1 MADDNNTQVMVRRE
15 RVPVHSAVAIMD
27 TAKFE
32 HMGRIATLMAQSGM
46 MPESLTT
53 TGTKNNLTYL
63 PPEVITARAFLI
75 VAQAERW
82 GMDPLAVMGS
92 CSFVKGNL
100 MYEGKLVYAV
110 LQALLGIRLK
120 FELGAWDPKRYRVK
134 LGVEEPG
141 DDSLGV
147 VVSGQF
153 PGEPSPVTIEGYV
166 GGWRTSGEGSP
177 WLSPANW
184 RRQLR
189 YRGTREWVNAYEP
202 GILLGVLT
210 DDDID
215 AMIARSI
222 QIEQRASAPV
232 PTLADAFG
240 SASASKVIR
249 QETESTAATEGT
261 TEDPKSDAP
270 SAEQASPT
278 KESATPASGNSAEA
292 SPGQQTSSAP
302 ATSGSATADVVD
314 FPGDKRQT
322 AKEETKADPRSDF
335 DRFAKGLA
343 DLESWFAICRALT
356 AFRKTGAYENAEPSL
371 QKDAELQAY
380 KRVLEV
386 EGPKWDPEARAKED
400 PDFYEIWTLAADTL
414 RIRPVLR
421 VLIKSPAYQALIKAQ
436 DDPRLDRIAAYT
448 EAAESA

>member
-177 WLSPANW
+177 WSSPANW

-240 SASASKVIR
+240 PATIR
-249 QETESTAATEGT
+249 QETESPGAEEVAQ
-261 TEDPKSDAP
+261 DPKSDAT
-270 SAEQASPT
+270 SAEQASHT
-278 KESATPASGNSAEA
+278 KESATPASGSSAEA
-292 SPGQQTSSAP
+292 SPGPQTSSAP
-302 ATSGSATADVVD
+302 ATSGSATADVVE
-314 FPGDKRQT
+314 FPGDKRQPLR
-322 AKEETKADPRSDF
+322 EETKVDNRAHF
-335 DRFAKGLA
+335 ERFERGLK

-356 AFRKTGAYENAEPSL
+356 SFRKLPEYESAEPSL